1 MKRPY
6 NCILN
11 DPGKIVI
18 VRPSYGI
25 ISTLSLPFQLP
36 QGATGEGVSNESAET
51 SSKKKKK
58 KKKKRKR
65 EKPDV
70 PAPPVPTNLE
80 AFAKDRKNKK
90 K

>member
-65 EKPDV
+65 FCYTGQLGIFHV
-70 PAPPVPTNLE
+70 
-80 AFAKDRKNKK
+80 RKRWRF
-90 K
+90 